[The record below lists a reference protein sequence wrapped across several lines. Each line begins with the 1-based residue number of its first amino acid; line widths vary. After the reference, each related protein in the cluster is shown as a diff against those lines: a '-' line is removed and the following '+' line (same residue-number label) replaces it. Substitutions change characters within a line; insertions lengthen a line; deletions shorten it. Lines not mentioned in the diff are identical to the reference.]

1 MIATTYMHGALGV
14 SKMCSIL
21 AMAETHF
28 HTICTI
34 ACLTDSYIASEQL
47 GHILISYRPEAGRSV
62 AS

>member
-1 MIATTYMHGALGV
+1 
-14 SKMCSIL
+14 MCSIV

-28 HTICTI
+28 HAICTI

-47 GHILISYRPEAGRSV
+47 GHILISHHPEADRSV